1 MTQCYTRLKTHIS
14 IEVVDM
20 KKNNRLN
27 KRKIV
32 PICEAALAKDLA
44 LLKEL
49 LILGADINEKD
60 YNGLTAIYYATQN
73 GDYEMTKFL
82 IENGADY
89 EVRDPY
95 GNTPLSNAVFYYKK
109 MDSDDSLIKLLI
121 DSGADINAENNYG
134 VSPLSLAHTIAG
146 FPYLS
151 LFDDKS

>member
-1 MTQCYTRLKTHIS
+1 
-14 IEVVDM
+14 M
-20 KKNNRLN
+20 KQ
-27 KRKIV
+27 RKVV
-32 PICEAALAKDLA
+32 PICEAVLAKDMA

-49 LILGADINEKD
+49 LIHGADINEKD

-73 GDYEMTKFL
+73 GDYEITKLL

-109 MDSDDSLIKLLI
+109 NSDGSLIKLLI
-121 DSGADINAENNYG
+121 DSGADKNAKNDYG

-151 LFDDKS
+151 LFDGKS